1 MIRWEFQLLLKKEK
15 WSLTLTV
22 VRKHLEIRAR
32 FDASAEPKMQHKID
46 L

>member
-15 WSLTLTV
+15 WSLTLAV
-22 VRKHLEIRAR
+22 VRKHLKIGAR
-32 FDASAEPKMQHKID
+32 FDASVEPGMQLRIH